1 MSVPFGGNNNTN
13 ETGATVVQNVT
24 GTVFYNDGKTPLVL
38 NDRTNGFELTLNNYS
53 SDALTD
59 VFTTDSNGI
68 FISSNVSAGKYTLSA
83 WDGINNRVGTAI
95 ITIPS
100 GTSFVQNLTTS
111 RISTN

>member
-59 VFTTDSNGI
+59 VFTTDSNGT

-83 WDGINNRVGTAI
+83 WDGTGNRIDFVD

-100 GTSFVQNLTTS
+100 GISFVQNLTTS